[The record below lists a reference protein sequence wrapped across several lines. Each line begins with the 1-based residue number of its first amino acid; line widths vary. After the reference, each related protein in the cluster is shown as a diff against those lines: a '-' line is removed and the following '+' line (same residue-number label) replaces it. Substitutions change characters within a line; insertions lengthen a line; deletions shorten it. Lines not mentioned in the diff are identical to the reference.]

1 MLYSMFSSKRTYLCG
16 VKEERSIRLFYSL
29 AFQGWEAQK
38 LEIMNTMSR
47 NEASLRMLAML
58 RYQAERYQ
66 LMGKGAMS
74 QRLNAEIRRLLAAM
88 GAGVKN

>member
-1 MLYSMFSSKRTYLCG
+1 
-16 VKEERSIRLFYSL
+16 
-29 AFQGWEAQK
+29 
-38 LEIMNTMSR
+38 MNTMSR